1 MVVVAS
7 TRDPLHVLRGRAL
20 AAMRARANI
29 AACPVVP
36 VLLACDAAPAAR
48 RSAALRALAV
58 ACGVEP
64 SAVVT
69 VRLGEWLLHQP
80 AAAIPSLDMAAVWGA
95 AAQCDGGD
103 ALRRAV
109 LAAVAE
115 AQAAAAASRPYHA
128 APWAACMGATR
139 PRR

>member
-20 AAMRARANI
+20 AAMRARANT

-48 RSAALRALAV
+48 RSAALRALAA

-69 VRLGEWLLHQP
+69 VRLGEWLLHHP
-80 AAAIPSLDMAAVWGA
+80 AAAIPSSDMAAVWGA
-95 AAQCDGGD
+95 AAECDGGD
-103 ALRRAV
+103 ALRAAV

-115 AQAAAAASRPYHA
+115 AQAAAASGPCEA
-128 APWAACMGATR
+128 ATSGAAYVGATGSR
-139 PRR
+139 C